1 MNKDRLV
8 LPLAS
13 IILLAACGSPDS
25 QSETTDAEER
35 ELDEAAAALDA
46 TQADYQNALQTAEP
60 DLADGEVEDAEQ

>member
-13 IILLAACGSPDS
+13 IILLAACGSPDA
-25 QSETTDAEER
+25 QSETTGAEER

-60 DLADGEVEDAEQ
+60 DLADGEAEDAEQ